1 MASHGAP
8 LASSSHRILQLIQAP
23 QRRGAE
29 VFALQ
34 LSTALRERDWQSTI
48 ASLFAGDERFVHA
61 ARAAGVWDG
70 TLGGRRAWGLLSWK
84 MLRAIASRID
94 ASGYPVVQANGA
106 ATLKYLATVRR
117 LGGGRW
123 RLVYRS
129 IGMPSY
135 WRRDP
140 LRRAVYRW
148 WFRQADLVIAV
159 CRRAGAELV
168 ESMGLP
174 ARQVV
179 VIPNGVDTGPFLSRS
194 AEVRLRVRAEASILP
209 GEVVV
214 AHVGSLTSE
223 KNHAALIRAAAALH
237 CNGAAVRVWI
247 IGDGPERG
255 AIQRLVRDAGL
266 GRQTWLAGVR
276 SDVAD
281 LLAAAD
287 LLVLPSLTEG
297 MPAVAIEAGLSCL
310 PVVAYTVGG
319 VDEVV
324 RHDRTG
330 LLVPA
335 GDEAALQAAVARLV
349 RDGRLRKAMG
359 EAARTACLVYEIPR
373 IAAQYAEAYTRLL
386 DGQPAD
392 A

>member
-1 MASHGAP
+1 MA
-8 LASSSHRILQLIQAP
+8 RVLQLIQAP

-34 LSTALRERDWQSTI
+34 LSVALRDRDWQSTI
-48 ASLFAGDERFVHA
+48 ASLFPGDERFVHA
-61 ARAAGVWDG
+61 AEAVGVWDR
-70 TLGGRRAWGLLSWK
+70 TLGEQRGRGPLPWK
-84 MLRAIASRID
+84 ILRAIASCID
-94 ASGYPVVQANGA
+94 ASGYRVVQANGA

-140 LRRAVYRW
+140 IRRAVYRW
-148 WFRQADLVIAV
+148 WFRQADLVVAV
-159 CRRAGAELV
+159 CHRAGAELIGGV
-168 ESMGLP
+168 GLP

-179 VIPNGVDTGPFLSRS
+179 VIPNGVDAALFLSRPS
-194 AEVRLRVRAEASILP
+194 EVRLRVRAEASILP

-223 KNHAALIRAAAALH
+223 KNHAALIRVAAALH
-237 CNGAAVRVWI
+237 SDGAAVRVWI
-247 IGDGPERG
+247 VGGGPERG
-255 AIQRLVRDAGL
+255 AIERLVRDAGL
-266 GRQTWLAGVR
+266 ERLTWLAGVR
-276 SDVAD
+276 SDVPD

-297 MPAVAIEAGLSCL
+297 MPAVAIEAGLSRL
-310 PVVAYTVGG
+310 PVVAYNVGG

-324 RHDRTG
+324 SHSRTG
-330 LLVPA
+330 LLVPP
-335 GDEAALQAAVARLV
+335 GDEPALQAAVARLV
-349 RDGRLRKAMG
+349 RDGQLRKAMG
-359 EAARTACLVYEIPR
+359 EAARAACRSYEISR
-373 IAAQYAEAYTRLL
+373 VAAQYAEAYARLL
-386 DGQPAD
+386 NGQPVSA
-392 A
+392 